1 MKCTSAA
8 NSTVEYEVHVNW
20 NGTELWKNEMFQ
32 RGLFT
37 TSTIPRRS
45 LNKTVVQWPHLRP
58 RVLANHWWNEGCRWW
73 CHGAQ

>member
-1 MKCTSAA
+1 MKRASAA

-20 NGTELWKNEMFQ
+20 NSTELWKNEMFK

-45 LNKTVVQWPHLRP
+45 LH
-58 RVLANHWWNEGCRWW
+58 RVLGR
-73 CHGAQ
+73 GLS